1 MSIKT
6 DFSLLMTPFTGLMAA
21 PSQGPLSKSDR
32 ERGPFSSVPLLPSVL
47 FKQKCPDGCA
57 QSWVRE
63 EGSLR
68 DRR

>member
-6 DFSLLMTPFTGLMAA
+6 DFSLLMTTLTGLMAA

-32 ERGPFSSVPLLPSVL
+32 EKGPLTSVPLFLSVL
-47 FKQKCPDGCA
+47 FKQKCPDRCA

-63 EGSLR
+63 ESV
-68 DRR
+68 